1 MVLFQEYNREA
12 AVRYARRWALDRNP
26 KYMDYDLWGGD
37 CTNFI
42 SQCLIDGKIPMDYSG
57 SNVLKKWYW
66 NSDTIRTPT

>member
-1 MVLFQEYNREA
+1 MLLFQEYNREA
-12 AVRYARRWALDRNP
+12 AVKYARRWALDRNP

-42 SQCLIDGKIPMDYSG
+42 SQCLIDGEIPMDYSG

-66 NSDTIRTPT
+66 NSDSIRTPT